1 MAAQRGERVA
11 AARMGAGILG
21 VDPDRHIVRLERL
34 VVAAHN
40 VKQKPPAMVR
50 RDVVRVDPDR
60 HIVRLER
67 LVVAAQRG
75 ERAPL
80 PG

>member
-1 MAAQRGERVA
+1 MAAQRCERVA
-11 AARMGAGILG
+11 AARISAGILG
-21 VDPDRHIVRLERL
+21 VDPDRNIVRLERL
-34 VVAAHN
+34 VVAAHG

-50 RDVVRVDPDR
+50 RGIVRVDPGR

-67 LVVAAQRG
+67 LVVAAQRC

-80 PG
+80 AG